1 MSFHLVQ
8 LNVAIAKFDMED
20 PRMAGF
26 TDNLDR
32 INGLADVSPGFI
44 WRYTSDDND
53 AAVKALFGDPMLLF
67 NLSVW
72 ESKEA
77 LEDFVYRS
85 DHVAILRQRAEWFVP
100 QKGPSMALWWTAA
113 GTLPGI
119 TEAKHRLERLAQAG
133 PTEDAFTFR
142 SAFDPP
148 ADRKTAAR

>member
-1 MSFHLVQ
+1 MNFHLVQ
-8 LNVAIAKFDMED
+8 VNIAYAKFDMDD

-32 INGLADVSPGFI
+32 INGIADESPGFV
-44 WRYTSDDND
+44 WRYVSDDND

-67 NLSVW
+67 NMSVW
-72 ESKEA
+72 ESIKA
-77 LEDFVYRS
+77 LEDFAYRS
-85 DHVAILRQRAEWFVP
+85 DHVGILRQRAEWFVP

-142 SAFDPP
+142 RAFEAP
-148 ADRKTAAR
+148 KEQKAASR